1 MLTDLQ
7 IQEKKDYIE
16 QYISAKN
23 SADGSKHDANA
34 NVTNKNIATLSAELF
49 KDYTRQLKISLIQD
63 RIRARFDDDLAKEFK
78 RQLDAGEVYLN
89 DSTGLSIY
97 CNAISLYPFLLNG
110 LKDLGGECDAPKHL
124 SSFCGGYVN
133 LVYAIS
139 AQQSGALASVGF
151 LMCFDYFARKDY
163 GDNYLETAKD
173 KITAELQGVVY
184 SINQPA
190 GSRGYQ
196 SNFLNWTIFDKYYF
210 NALYENFVF
219 PDMTKPDYESVNK
232 LQKFFMKWFN
242 KERTKHILTFP
253 VITASVLNDGEK
265 LLDKDFQDFIA
276 EELAEGN
283 SFFIYNDTNASSLSS
298 CCFDGSEIISY
309 TKDNKTYNKEIKDFV
324 EEFVN
329 LCGKNEGKIDSDI
342 FINSYN
348 PETLEIE
355 KTKVTGF
362 LKKFNEYNQIITL
375 ETKYN
380 IIKITQDH
388 IILVKNKSTNLI
400 QELESLELLNKE
412 KDYLVYVDC
421 DDYKGWT
428 DIENCEV
435 EEHSDYVYDIELE
448 KNHYFSANNI
458 ITHNCRLRN
467 SIENQ
472 INEFSFTLGA
482 GGEMTGSKNVMTINL
497 NRLIQD
503 KRDLRT
509 EVDKVHKYQ
518 VSVNDYFIDLYNKD
532 MLPVFKAGYNSLD
545 KQFLTIGINGIVEGA
560 EYLGYTISNNP
571 EYMKFI
577 SDTLKEISDI
587 NKENSKK
594 YNVKFNTEFIPG
606 ENVAV
611 VFAKKDK
618 ADGYKVTRDCYSSYI
633 YAPEDENISILDKFE
648 MMGGKS
654 TEYLDGG
661 SAYHCN
667 LDDYP
672 SKEQFIKLLEI
683 SSKTKC
689 KYFCF
694 NIKITICNDC
704 GNIDKH
710 TLTSCPKCGSKNIDY
725 GTRIIGY
732 LKRISN
738 FSTPRQK
745 EHALRYYSKEK

>member
-139 AQQSGALASVGF
+139 AQQSGALATVGF

-298 CCFDGSEIISY
+298 CCR
-309 TKDNKTYNKEIKDFV
+309 
-324 EEFVN
+324 
-329 LCGKNEGKIDSDI
+329 
-342 FINSYN
+342 
-348 PETLEIE
+348 
-355 KTKVTGF
+355 
-362 LKKFNEYNQIITL
+362 LK
-375 ETKYN
+375 
-380 IIKITQDH
+380 
-388 IILVKNKSTNLI
+388 
-400 QELESLELLNKE
+400 
-412 KDYLVYVDC
+412 
-421 DDYKGWT
+421 
-428 DIENCEV
+428 
-435 EEHSDYVYDIELE
+435 
-448 KNHYFSANNI
+448 
-458 ITHNCRLRN
+458 N
-467 SIENQ
+467 SIEDQ

-633 YAPEDENISILDKFE
+633 YAPEDDKISILDKFE

>member
-23 SADGSKHDANA
+23 SADGSKHDSNA

-139 AQQSGALASVGF
+139 AQQSGALATVGF

-219 PDMTKPDYESVNK
+219 PDMTKPVYESVNK

-253 VITASVLNDGEK
+253 VITASVLNDGEE

-283 SFFIYNDTNASSLSS
+283 SFFIYNDTNAKSLSS
-298 CCFDGSEIISY
+298 CC
-309 TKDNKTYNKEIKDFV
+309 
-324 EEFVN
+324 
-329 LCGKNEGKIDSDI
+329 
-342 FINSYN
+342 
-348 PETLEIE
+348 
-355 KTKVTGF
+355 
-362 LKKFNEYNQIITL
+362 
-375 ETKYN
+375 
-380 IIKITQDH
+380 
-388 IILVKNKSTNLI
+388 
-400 QELESLELLNKE
+400 
-412 KDYLVYVDC
+412 
-421 DDYKGWT
+421 
-428 DIENCEV
+428 
-435 EEHSDYVYDIELE
+435 
-448 KNHYFSANNI
+448 
-458 ITHNCRLRN
+458 RLAS

-518 VSVNDYFIDLYNKD
+518 VSVNDYFMDLYNKD

-577 SDTLKEISDI
+577 SDTLKIISDI

-704 GNIDKH
+704 GNIDKK
-710 TLTSCPKCGSKNIDY
+710 TLTECPKCGSKNIDY

>member
-63 RIRARFDDDLAKEFK
+63 RIRARFDNDLAKEFK

-139 AQQSGALASVGF
+139 AQQSGALATVGF

-298 CCFDGSEIISY
+298 CCR
-309 TKDNKTYNKEIKDFV
+309 
-324 EEFVN
+324 
-329 LCGKNEGKIDSDI
+329 
-342 FINSYN
+342 
-348 PETLEIE
+348 
-355 KTKVTGF
+355 
-362 LKKFNEYNQIITL
+362 LK
-375 ETKYN
+375 
-380 IIKITQDH
+380 
-388 IILVKNKSTNLI
+388 
-400 QELESLELLNKE
+400 
-412 KDYLVYVDC
+412 
-421 DDYKGWT
+421 
-428 DIENCEV
+428 
-435 EEHSDYVYDIELE
+435 
-448 KNHYFSANNI
+448 
-458 ITHNCRLRN
+458 N
-467 SIENQ
+467 SIEDQ

-518 VSVNDYFIDLYNKD
+518 VSVNDYFTDLYNKD

>member
-283 SFFIYNDTNASSLSS
+283 SFFIYNDTNAKSLSS
-298 CCFDGSEIISY
+298 CC
-309 TKDNKTYNKEIKDFV
+309 
-324 EEFVN
+324 
-329 LCGKNEGKIDSDI
+329 
-342 FINSYN
+342 
-348 PETLEIE
+348 
-355 KTKVTGF
+355 
-362 LKKFNEYNQIITL
+362 
-375 ETKYN
+375 
-380 IIKITQDH
+380 
-388 IILVKNKSTNLI
+388 
-400 QELESLELLNKE
+400 
-412 KDYLVYVDC
+412 
-421 DDYKGWT
+421 
-428 DIENCEV
+428 
-435 EEHSDYVYDIELE
+435 
-448 KNHYFSANNI
+448 
-458 ITHNCRLRN
+458 RLAS

-694 NIKITICNDC
+694 NIKITICNEC

-710 TLTSCPKCGSKNIDY
+710 TLNSCPKCGSKDIDY

>member
-139 AQQSGALASVGF
+139 AQQSGALATVGF

-253 VITASVLNDGEK
+253 VITASVLNDGEE

-298 CCFDGSEIISY
+298 CCR
-309 TKDNKTYNKEIKDFV
+309 
-324 EEFVN
+324 
-329 LCGKNEGKIDSDI
+329 
-342 FINSYN
+342 
-348 PETLEIE
+348 
-355 KTKVTGF
+355 
-362 LKKFNEYNQIITL
+362 LK
-375 ETKYN
+375 
-380 IIKITQDH
+380 
-388 IILVKNKSTNLI
+388 
-400 QELESLELLNKE
+400 
-412 KDYLVYVDC
+412 
-421 DDYKGWT
+421 
-428 DIENCEV
+428 
-435 EEHSDYVYDIELE
+435 
-448 KNHYFSANNI
+448 
-458 ITHNCRLRN
+458 N
-467 SIENQ
+467 SIEDQ

-672 SKEQFIKLLEI
+672 SKEQFIKLLKI

-704 GNIDKH
+704 GNIDKK
-710 TLTSCPKCGSKNIDY
+710 TLTECPKCGSKNIDY

>member
-139 AQQSGALASVGF
+139 AQQSGALATVGF

-253 VITASVLNDGEK
+253 VITASVLNNGEE

-283 SFFIYNDTNASSLSS
+283 SFFIYNDTNAKSLSS
-298 CCFDGSEIISY
+298 CC
-309 TKDNKTYNKEIKDFV
+309 
-324 EEFVN
+324 
-329 LCGKNEGKIDSDI
+329 
-342 FINSYN
+342 
-348 PETLEIE
+348 
-355 KTKVTGF
+355 
-362 LKKFNEYNQIITL
+362 
-375 ETKYN
+375 
-380 IIKITQDH
+380 
-388 IILVKNKSTNLI
+388 
-400 QELESLELLNKE
+400 
-412 KDYLVYVDC
+412 
-421 DDYKGWT
+421 
-428 DIENCEV
+428 
-435 EEHSDYVYDIELE
+435 
-448 KNHYFSANNI
+448 
-458 ITHNCRLRN
+458 RLSS

-518 VSVNDYFIDLYNKD
+518 VSVNDYFTDLYNKD

>member
-253 VITASVLNDGEK
+253 VITASVLNDGEE

-283 SFFIYNDTNASSLSS
+283 SFFIYNDTNAKSLSS
-298 CCFDGSEIISY
+298 CC
-309 TKDNKTYNKEIKDFV
+309 
-324 EEFVN
+324 
-329 LCGKNEGKIDSDI
+329 
-342 FINSYN
+342 
-348 PETLEIE
+348 
-355 KTKVTGF
+355 
-362 LKKFNEYNQIITL
+362 
-375 ETKYN
+375 
-380 IIKITQDH
+380 
-388 IILVKNKSTNLI
+388 
-400 QELESLELLNKE
+400 
-412 KDYLVYVDC
+412 
-421 DDYKGWT
+421 
-428 DIENCEV
+428 
-435 EEHSDYVYDIELE
+435 
-448 KNHYFSANNI
+448 
-458 ITHNCRLRN
+458 RLAS

-704 GNIDKH
+704 GNIDKK

>member
-124 SSFCGGYVN
+124 SSFCGGYIN

-219 PDMTKPDYESVNK
+219 PDMTKPYYESVNK

-298 CCFDGSEIISY
+298 CCFDGSEIIKIQN
-309 TKDNKTYNKEIKDFV
+309 KDNQERKISLKDFV
-324 EEFVN
+324 ESFN
-329 LCGKNEGKIDSDI
+329 FDEGKINDNYYIDSL
-342 FINSYN
+342 N
-348 PETLEIE
+348 PETLKIE
-355 KTKVTGF
+355 KSKITGI
-362 LKKFNEYNQIITL
+362 LKKKNNLNQLITIG
-375 ETKYN
+375 TKEN
-380 IIKITQDH
+380 KIQVTPDH
-388 IILVKNKSTNLI
+388 ILIVKDKETDEIKEITAKELSQNFKKYLI
-400 QELESLELLNKE
+400 CESL
-412 KDYLVYVDC
+412 
-421 DDYKGWT
+421 
-428 DIENCEV
+428 
-435 EEHSDYVYDIELE
+435 
-448 KNHYFSANNI
+448 
-458 ITHNCRLRN
+458 
-467 SIENQ
+467 
-472 INEFSFTLGA
+472 
-482 GGEMTGSKNVMTINL
+482 
-497 NRLIQD
+497 
-503 KRDLRT
+503 
-509 EVDKVHKYQ
+509 
-518 VSVNDYFIDLYNKD
+518 
-532 MLPVFKAGYNSLD
+532 
-545 KQFLTIGINGIVEGA
+545 
-560 EYLGYTISNNP
+560 
-571 EYMKFI
+571 
-577 SDTLKEISDI
+577 
-587 NKENSKK
+587 
-594 YNVKFNTEFIPG
+594 
-606 ENVAV
+606 
-611 VFAKKDK
+611 
-618 ADGYKVTRDCYSSYI
+618 
-633 YAPEDENISILDKFE
+633 
-648 MMGGKS
+648 
-654 TEYLDGG
+654 
-661 SAYHCN
+661 
-667 LDDYP
+667 
-672 SKEQFIKLLEI
+672 
-683 SSKTKC
+683 
-689 KYFCF
+689 
-694 NIKITICNDC
+694 
-704 GNIDKH
+704 
-710 TLTSCPKCGSKNIDY
+710 
-725 GTRIIGY
+725 
-732 LKRISN
+732 
-738 FSTPRQK
+738 
-745 EHALRYYSKEK
+745 

>member
-124 SSFCGGYVN
+124 SSFCGGYIN

-139 AQQSGALASVGF
+139 AQQSGALATVGF

-253 VITASVLNDGEK
+253 VITASVLNNGEE

-298 CCFDGSEIISY
+298 CCR
-309 TKDNKTYNKEIKDFV
+309 
-324 EEFVN
+324 
-329 LCGKNEGKIDSDI
+329 
-342 FINSYN
+342 
-348 PETLEIE
+348 
-355 KTKVTGF
+355 
-362 LKKFNEYNQIITL
+362 LK
-375 ETKYN
+375 
-380 IIKITQDH
+380 
-388 IILVKNKSTNLI
+388 
-400 QELESLELLNKE
+400 
-412 KDYLVYVDC
+412 
-421 DDYKGWT
+421 
-428 DIENCEV
+428 
-435 EEHSDYVYDIELE
+435 
-448 KNHYFSANNI
+448 
-458 ITHNCRLRN
+458 N
-467 SIENQ
+467 SIEDQ

-560 EYLGYTISNNP
+560 EYLEYTISNNP

>member
-97 CNAISLYPFLLNG
+97 CNAISLYPFILNG

-124 SSFCGGYVN
+124 SSFCGGYIN

-139 AQQSGALASVGF
+139 AQQSGALATVGF

-283 SFFIYNDTNASSLSS
+283 SFFIYNDTNAKSLSS
-298 CCFDGSEIISY
+298 CC
-309 TKDNKTYNKEIKDFV
+309 
-324 EEFVN
+324 
-329 LCGKNEGKIDSDI
+329 
-342 FINSYN
+342 
-348 PETLEIE
+348 
-355 KTKVTGF
+355 
-362 LKKFNEYNQIITL
+362 
-375 ETKYN
+375 
-380 IIKITQDH
+380 
-388 IILVKNKSTNLI
+388 
-400 QELESLELLNKE
+400 
-412 KDYLVYVDC
+412 
-421 DDYKGWT
+421 
-428 DIENCEV
+428 
-435 EEHSDYVYDIELE
+435 
-448 KNHYFSANNI
+448 
-458 ITHNCRLRN
+458 RLSS

-745 EHALRYYSKEK
+745 EHALRYYSKVK

>member
-124 SSFCGGYVN
+124 SSFCGGYIN

-139 AQQSGALASVGF
+139 AQQSGALATVGF

-298 CCFDGSEIISY
+298 CCR
-309 TKDNKTYNKEIKDFV
+309 
-324 EEFVN
+324 
-329 LCGKNEGKIDSDI
+329 
-342 FINSYN
+342 
-348 PETLEIE
+348 
-355 KTKVTGF
+355 
-362 LKKFNEYNQIITL
+362 LK
-375 ETKYN
+375 
-380 IIKITQDH
+380 
-388 IILVKNKSTNLI
+388 
-400 QELESLELLNKE
+400 
-412 KDYLVYVDC
+412 
-421 DDYKGWT
+421 
-428 DIENCEV
+428 
-435 EEHSDYVYDIELE
+435 
-448 KNHYFSANNI
+448 
-458 ITHNCRLRN
+458 N
-467 SIENQ
+467 SIEDQ

-518 VSVNDYFIDLYNKD
+518 VSVNDYFTDLYNKD

>member
-63 RIRARFDDDLAKEFK
+63 RIRTRFDDDLAKEFK

-139 AQQSGALASVGF
+139 AQQSGALATVGF

-253 VITASVLNDGEK
+253 VITASVLNNGEE

-283 SFFIYNDTNASSLSS
+283 SFFIYNDTNAKSLSS
-298 CCFDGSEIISY
+298 CC
-309 TKDNKTYNKEIKDFV
+309 
-324 EEFVN
+324 
-329 LCGKNEGKIDSDI
+329 
-342 FINSYN
+342 
-348 PETLEIE
+348 
-355 KTKVTGF
+355 
-362 LKKFNEYNQIITL
+362 
-375 ETKYN
+375 
-380 IIKITQDH
+380 
-388 IILVKNKSTNLI
+388 
-400 QELESLELLNKE
+400 
-412 KDYLVYVDC
+412 
-421 DDYKGWT
+421 
-428 DIENCEV
+428 
-435 EEHSDYVYDIELE
+435 
-448 KNHYFSANNI
+448 
-458 ITHNCRLRN
+458 RLAS

-704 GNIDKH
+704 GNIDKK

>member
-139 AQQSGALASVGF
+139 AQQSGALATVGF

-163 GDNYLETAKD
+163 GENYLETAKD

-253 VITASVLNDGEK
+253 VITASVLNNGEE

-283 SFFIYNDTNASSLSS
+283 SFFIYNDTNAKSLSS
-298 CCFDGSEIISY
+298 CC
-309 TKDNKTYNKEIKDFV
+309 
-324 EEFVN
+324 
-329 LCGKNEGKIDSDI
+329 
-342 FINSYN
+342 
-348 PETLEIE
+348 
-355 KTKVTGF
+355 
-362 LKKFNEYNQIITL
+362 
-375 ETKYN
+375 
-380 IIKITQDH
+380 
-388 IILVKNKSTNLI
+388 
-400 QELESLELLNKE
+400 
-412 KDYLVYVDC
+412 
-421 DDYKGWT
+421 
-428 DIENCEV
+428 
-435 EEHSDYVYDIELE
+435 
-448 KNHYFSANNI
+448 
-458 ITHNCRLRN
+458 RLSS

-518 VSVNDYFIDLYNKD
+518 VSVNDYFIYLYNKD
-532 MLPVFKAGYNSLD
+532 MLPVFKVGYNSLD

>member
-139 AQQSGALASVGF
+139 AQQSGALATVGF

-253 VITASVLNDGEK
+253 VITASVLNDGEE

-283 SFFIYNDTNASSLSS
+283 SFFIYNDTNAKSLSS
-298 CCFDGSEIISY
+298 CC
-309 TKDNKTYNKEIKDFV
+309 
-324 EEFVN
+324 
-329 LCGKNEGKIDSDI
+329 
-342 FINSYN
+342 
-348 PETLEIE
+348 
-355 KTKVTGF
+355 
-362 LKKFNEYNQIITL
+362 
-375 ETKYN
+375 
-380 IIKITQDH
+380 
-388 IILVKNKSTNLI
+388 
-400 QELESLELLNKE
+400 
-412 KDYLVYVDC
+412 
-421 DDYKGWT
+421 
-428 DIENCEV
+428 
-435 EEHSDYVYDIELE
+435 
-448 KNHYFSANNI
+448 
-458 ITHNCRLRN
+458 RLSS

-518 VSVNDYFIDLYNKD
+518 VSVNDYFTDLYNKD

-577 SDTLKEISDI
+577 SDTLKIISDI

-694 NIKITICNDC
+694 NIKITICNEC

>member
-139 AQQSGALASVGF
+139 AQQSGALATVGF

-283 SFFIYNDTNASSLSS
+283 SFFIYNDTNAKSLSS
-298 CCFDGSEIISY
+298 CC
-309 TKDNKTYNKEIKDFV
+309 
-324 EEFVN
+324 
-329 LCGKNEGKIDSDI
+329 
-342 FINSYN
+342 
-348 PETLEIE
+348 
-355 KTKVTGF
+355 
-362 LKKFNEYNQIITL
+362 
-375 ETKYN
+375 
-380 IIKITQDH
+380 
-388 IILVKNKSTNLI
+388 
-400 QELESLELLNKE
+400 
-412 KDYLVYVDC
+412 
-421 DDYKGWT
+421 
-428 DIENCEV
+428 
-435 EEHSDYVYDIELE
+435 
-448 KNHYFSANNI
+448 
-458 ITHNCRLRN
+458 RLSS

-577 SDTLKEISDI
+577 SDTLKIISDI

>member
-139 AQQSGALASVGF
+139 AQQSGALATVGF

-283 SFFIYNDTNASSLSS
+283 SFFIYNDTNAKSLSS
-298 CCFDGSEIISY
+298 CC
-309 TKDNKTYNKEIKDFV
+309 
-324 EEFVN
+324 
-329 LCGKNEGKIDSDI
+329 
-342 FINSYN
+342 
-348 PETLEIE
+348 
-355 KTKVTGF
+355 
-362 LKKFNEYNQIITL
+362 
-375 ETKYN
+375 
-380 IIKITQDH
+380 
-388 IILVKNKSTNLI
+388 
-400 QELESLELLNKE
+400 
-412 KDYLVYVDC
+412 
-421 DDYKGWT
+421 
-428 DIENCEV
+428 
-435 EEHSDYVYDIELE
+435 
-448 KNHYFSANNI
+448 
-458 ITHNCRLRN
+458 RLSS

-577 SDTLKEISDI
+577 SDTLKIISDI

-704 GNIDKH
+704 GNIDKK
-710 TLTSCPKCGSKNIDY
+710 TLTECPKCGSKNIDY

>member
-124 SSFCGGYVN
+124 SSFCGGYIN

-139 AQQSGALASVGF
+139 AQQSGALATVGF

-253 VITASVLNDGEK
+253 VITASVLNDGEE

-283 SFFIYNDTNASSLSS
+283 SFFIYNDTNAKSLSS
-298 CCFDGSEIISY
+298 CC
-309 TKDNKTYNKEIKDFV
+309 
-324 EEFVN
+324 
-329 LCGKNEGKIDSDI
+329 
-342 FINSYN
+342 
-348 PETLEIE
+348 
-355 KTKVTGF
+355 
-362 LKKFNEYNQIITL
+362 
-375 ETKYN
+375 
-380 IIKITQDH
+380 
-388 IILVKNKSTNLI
+388 
-400 QELESLELLNKE
+400 
-412 KDYLVYVDC
+412 
-421 DDYKGWT
+421 
-428 DIENCEV
+428 
-435 EEHSDYVYDIELE
+435 
-448 KNHYFSANNI
+448 
-458 ITHNCRLRN
+458 RLAS

-518 VSVNDYFIDLYNKD
+518 VSVNDYFTDLYNKD

>member
-23 SADGSKHDANA
+23 SADGSKHDSNA

-97 CNAISLYPFLLNG
+97 CNAISLYPFILNG

-139 AQQSGALASVGF
+139 AQQSGALATVGF

-253 VITASVLNDGEK
+253 VITASVLNDGEE

-298 CCFDGSEIISY
+298 C
-309 TKDNKTYNKEIKDFV
+309 
-324 EEFVN
+324 
-329 LCGKNEGKIDSDI
+329 
-342 FINSYN
+342 
-348 PETLEIE
+348 
-355 KTKVTGF
+355 
-362 LKKFNEYNQIITL
+362 
-375 ETKYN
+375 
-380 IIKITQDH
+380 
-388 IILVKNKSTNLI
+388 
-400 QELESLELLNKE
+400 
-412 KDYLVYVDC
+412 
-421 DDYKGWT
+421 
-428 DIENCEV
+428 
-435 EEHSDYVYDIELE
+435 
-448 KNHYFSANNI
+448 
-458 ITHNCRLRN
+458 CRLRN

-518 VSVNDYFIDLYNKD
+518 VSVNDYFMDLYNKD

-694 NIKITICNDC
+694 NIKITICNEC

-710 TLTSCPKCGSKNIDY
+710 TLNSCPKCGSKNIDY

>member
-139 AQQSGALASVGF
+139 AQQSGALATVGF

-298 CCFDGSEIISY
+298 CCFDGSEMIRIEN
-309 TKDNKTYNKEIKDFV
+309 KDNQEKEISLKEFV
-324 EEFVN
+324 ESFN
-329 LCGKNEGKIDSDI
+329 FNEGKINDNYYIDSL
-342 FINSYN
+342 N
-348 PETLEIE
+348 PETLKIE
-355 KTKVTGF
+355 KSKITGI
-362 LKKFNEYNQIITL
+362 LKKKNNLNQLITIG
-375 ETKYN
+375 TKEN
-380 IIKITQDH
+380 KIQVTPDH
-388 IILVKNKSTNLI
+388 ILIVKDKETDEIKEITAKELSQNFKKYLI
-400 QELESLELLNKE
+400 CESL
-412 KDYLVYVDC
+412 
-421 DDYKGWT
+421 
-428 DIENCEV
+428 
-435 EEHSDYVYDIELE
+435 
-448 KNHYFSANNI
+448 
-458 ITHNCRLRN
+458 
-467 SIENQ
+467 
-472 INEFSFTLGA
+472 
-482 GGEMTGSKNVMTINL
+482 
-497 NRLIQD
+497 
-503 KRDLRT
+503 
-509 EVDKVHKYQ
+509 
-518 VSVNDYFIDLYNKD
+518 
-532 MLPVFKAGYNSLD
+532 
-545 KQFLTIGINGIVEGA
+545 
-560 EYLGYTISNNP
+560 
-571 EYMKFI
+571 
-577 SDTLKEISDI
+577 
-587 NKENSKK
+587 
-594 YNVKFNTEFIPG
+594 
-606 ENVAV
+606 
-611 VFAKKDK
+611 
-618 ADGYKVTRDCYSSYI
+618 
-633 YAPEDENISILDKFE
+633 
-648 MMGGKS
+648 
-654 TEYLDGG
+654 
-661 SAYHCN
+661 
-667 LDDYP
+667 
-672 SKEQFIKLLEI
+672 
-683 SSKTKC
+683 
-689 KYFCF
+689 
-694 NIKITICNDC
+694 
-704 GNIDKH
+704 
-710 TLTSCPKCGSKNIDY
+710 
-725 GTRIIGY
+725 
-732 LKRISN
+732 
-738 FSTPRQK
+738 
-745 EHALRYYSKEK
+745 

>member
-139 AQQSGALASVGF
+139 AQQSGALATVGF

-253 VITASVLNDGEK
+253 VITASVLNNGEE

-298 CCFDGSEIISY
+298 CCR
-309 TKDNKTYNKEIKDFV
+309 
-324 EEFVN
+324 
-329 LCGKNEGKIDSDI
+329 
-342 FINSYN
+342 
-348 PETLEIE
+348 
-355 KTKVTGF
+355 
-362 LKKFNEYNQIITL
+362 LK
-375 ETKYN
+375 
-380 IIKITQDH
+380 
-388 IILVKNKSTNLI
+388 
-400 QELESLELLNKE
+400 
-412 KDYLVYVDC
+412 
-421 DDYKGWT
+421 
-428 DIENCEV
+428 
-435 EEHSDYVYDIELE
+435 
-448 KNHYFSANNI
+448 
-458 ITHNCRLRN
+458 N
-467 SIENQ
+467 SIEDQ

-518 VSVNDYFIDLYNKD
+518 VSVNNYFNDLYNKD

-672 SKEQFIKLLEI
+672 SKKQFIKLLEI

>member
-283 SFFIYNDTNASSLSS
+283 SFFIYNDTNAKSLSS
-298 CCFDGSEIISY
+298 CC
-309 TKDNKTYNKEIKDFV
+309 
-324 EEFVN
+324 
-329 LCGKNEGKIDSDI
+329 
-342 FINSYN
+342 
-348 PETLEIE
+348 
-355 KTKVTGF
+355 
-362 LKKFNEYNQIITL
+362 
-375 ETKYN
+375 
-380 IIKITQDH
+380 
-388 IILVKNKSTNLI
+388 
-400 QELESLELLNKE
+400 
-412 KDYLVYVDC
+412 
-421 DDYKGWT
+421 
-428 DIENCEV
+428 
-435 EEHSDYVYDIELE
+435 
-448 KNHYFSANNI
+448 
-458 ITHNCRLRN
+458 RLSS

-518 VSVNDYFIDLYNKD
+518 VSVNDYFTDLYNKD

-704 GNIDKH
+704 GNIDKK

>member
-139 AQQSGALASVGF
+139 AQQSGALATVGF

-298 CCFDGSEIISY
+298 CCR
-309 TKDNKTYNKEIKDFV
+309 
-324 EEFVN
+324 
-329 LCGKNEGKIDSDI
+329 
-342 FINSYN
+342 
-348 PETLEIE
+348 
-355 KTKVTGF
+355 
-362 LKKFNEYNQIITL
+362 LK
-375 ETKYN
+375 
-380 IIKITQDH
+380 
-388 IILVKNKSTNLI
+388 
-400 QELESLELLNKE
+400 
-412 KDYLVYVDC
+412 
-421 DDYKGWT
+421 
-428 DIENCEV
+428 
-435 EEHSDYVYDIELE
+435 
-448 KNHYFSANNI
+448 
-458 ITHNCRLRN
+458 N
-467 SIENQ
+467 SIEDQ

-518 VSVNDYFIDLYNKD
+518 VSVNDYFTDLYNKD

>member
-1 MLTDLQ
+1 MNEMLICPYCNKKFNSLYRHITLTHNIDISKFKEDYPNSPLQ
-7 IQEKKDYIE
+7 IYIRKNEFHSICEQCGKEFDRKNLYILHLKTCDYKKYLVLKETRTNGYECQICHNLFIDLKQHLKI
-16 QYISAKN
+16 
-23 SADGSKHDANA
+23 KHNLD
-34 NVTNKNIATLSAELF
+34 F
-49 KDYTRQLKISLIQD
+49 KDYCEIYNWDIEKSKFITNEYRKKLSESKKHFYNETKRGKELKKTQSDNMSGNKNMACRNEIRSKISLSAIK
-63 RIRARFDDDLAKEFK
+63 RINE
-78 RQLDAGEVYLN
+78 
-89 DSTGLSIY
+89 
-97 CNAISLYPFLLNG
+97 
-110 LKDLGGECDAPKHL
+110 
-124 SSFCGGYVN
+124 N
-133 LVYAIS
+133 L
-139 AQQSGALASVGF
+139 F
-151 LMCFDYFARKDY
+151 
-163 GDNYLETAKD
+163 
-173 KITAELQGVVY
+173 
-184 SINQPA
+184 
-190 GSRGYQ
+190 
-196 SNFLNWTIFDKYYF
+196 
-210 NALYENFVF
+210 
-219 PDMTKPDYESVNK
+219 
-232 LQKFFMKWFN
+232 
-242 KERTKHILTFP
+242 
-253 VITASVLNDGEK
+253 
-265 LLDKDFQDFIA
+265 
-276 EELAEGN
+276 
-283 SFFIYNDTNASSLSS
+283 
-298 CCFDGSEIISY
+298 
-309 TKDNKTYNKEIKDFV
+309 
-324 EEFVN
+324 
-329 LCGKNEGKIDSDI
+329 
-342 FINSYN
+342 FINSYGIRVKYDKYSVRSFEEFKVLYLLLKN
-348 PETLEIE
+348 NVDFEYENFSIKYLLDG
-355 KTKVTGF
+355 KTKNYLVDFTINGNYYEIKST
-362 LKKFNEYNQIITL
+362 LKYIDFK
-375 ETKYN
+375 KYN
-380 IIKITQDH
+380 SIKEEFKIKNLNFEIVTYDILKEKLNLIEDYNIFDECKKLLNEDKIKFDCVTYYDKSKILSKICDNYKNNKNIKITQISKKD
-388 IILVKNKSTNLI
+388 KNMIKWV
-400 QELESLELLNKE
+400 E
-412 KDYLVYVDC
+412 
-421 DDYKGWT
+421 
-428 DIENCEV
+428 IENCEV

-472 INEFSFTLGA
+472 VNEFSFTLGA

-518 VSVNDYFIDLYNKD
+518 VSVNDYFIYLYNKD

-704 GNIDKH
+704 GNIDKK
-710 TLTSCPKCGSKNIDY
+710 TLTECPKCGSKNIDY

>member
-139 AQQSGALASVGF
+139 AQQSGALATVGF

-253 VITASVLNDGEK
+253 VITASVLNDGEE

-283 SFFIYNDTNASSLSS
+283 SFFIYNDTNAKSLSS
-298 CCFDGSEIISY
+298 CC
-309 TKDNKTYNKEIKDFV
+309 
-324 EEFVN
+324 
-329 LCGKNEGKIDSDI
+329 
-342 FINSYN
+342 
-348 PETLEIE
+348 
-355 KTKVTGF
+355 
-362 LKKFNEYNQIITL
+362 
-375 ETKYN
+375 
-380 IIKITQDH
+380 
-388 IILVKNKSTNLI
+388 
-400 QELESLELLNKE
+400 
-412 KDYLVYVDC
+412 
-421 DDYKGWT
+421 
-428 DIENCEV
+428 
-435 EEHSDYVYDIELE
+435 
-448 KNHYFSANNI
+448 
-458 ITHNCRLRN
+458 RLSS

-518 VSVNDYFIDLYNKD
+518 VSVNDYFMDLYNKD

-577 SDTLKEISDI
+577 SDTLKIISDI

-694 NIKITICNDC
+694 NIKITICNEC

-710 TLTSCPKCGSKNIDY
+710 TLTKCPKCGSKNIDY

>member
-139 AQQSGALASVGF
+139 AQQSGALATVGF

-283 SFFIYNDTNASSLSS
+283 SFFIYNDTNAKSLSS
-298 CCFDGSEIISY
+298 CC
-309 TKDNKTYNKEIKDFV
+309 
-324 EEFVN
+324 
-329 LCGKNEGKIDSDI
+329 
-342 FINSYN
+342 
-348 PETLEIE
+348 
-355 KTKVTGF
+355 
-362 LKKFNEYNQIITL
+362 
-375 ETKYN
+375 
-380 IIKITQDH
+380 
-388 IILVKNKSTNLI
+388 
-400 QELESLELLNKE
+400 
-412 KDYLVYVDC
+412 
-421 DDYKGWT
+421 
-428 DIENCEV
+428 
-435 EEHSDYVYDIELE
+435 
-448 KNHYFSANNI
+448 
-458 ITHNCRLRN
+458 RLAS

-518 VSVNDYFIDLYNKD
+518 VSVNDYFIDLYSKD

>member
-97 CNAISLYPFLLNG
+97 CNAISLYPFILNG

-139 AQQSGALASVGF
+139 AQQSGALATVGF

-253 VITASVLNDGEK
+253 VITASVLNNGEE

-298 CCFDGSEIISY
+298 CCR
-309 TKDNKTYNKEIKDFV
+309 
-324 EEFVN
+324 
-329 LCGKNEGKIDSDI
+329 
-342 FINSYN
+342 
-348 PETLEIE
+348 
-355 KTKVTGF
+355 
-362 LKKFNEYNQIITL
+362 LK
-375 ETKYN
+375 
-380 IIKITQDH
+380 
-388 IILVKNKSTNLI
+388 
-400 QELESLELLNKE
+400 
-412 KDYLVYVDC
+412 
-421 DDYKGWT
+421 
-428 DIENCEV
+428 
-435 EEHSDYVYDIELE
+435 
-448 KNHYFSANNI
+448 
-458 ITHNCRLRN
+458 N
-467 SIENQ
+467 SIEDQ

-633 YAPEDENISILDKFE
+633 YAPEDDKISILDKFE

-704 GNIDKH
+704 GNIDKK
-710 TLTSCPKCGSKNIDY
+710 TLTECPKCGSKNIDY

>member
-253 VITASVLNDGEK
+253 VITASVLNNGEE

-298 CCFDGSEIISY
+298 CCR
-309 TKDNKTYNKEIKDFV
+309 
-324 EEFVN
+324 
-329 LCGKNEGKIDSDI
+329 
-342 FINSYN
+342 
-348 PETLEIE
+348 
-355 KTKVTGF
+355 
-362 LKKFNEYNQIITL
+362 LK
-375 ETKYN
+375 
-380 IIKITQDH
+380 
-388 IILVKNKSTNLI
+388 
-400 QELESLELLNKE
+400 
-412 KDYLVYVDC
+412 
-421 DDYKGWT
+421 
-428 DIENCEV
+428 
-435 EEHSDYVYDIELE
+435 
-448 KNHYFSANNI
+448 
-458 ITHNCRLRN
+458 N
-467 SIENQ
+467 SIEDQ

-704 GNIDKH
+704 GNIDKK
-710 TLTSCPKCGSKNIDY
+710 TLTECPKCGSKNIDY

-732 LKRISN
+732 LKRVSN

>member
-124 SSFCGGYVN
+124 SSFCGGYIN

-139 AQQSGALASVGF
+139 AQQSGALATVGF

-298 CCFDGSEIISY
+298 CCFDGSEMIRIQN
-309 TKDNKTYNKEIKDFV
+309 KDNQEKEISLKEFV
-324 EEFVN
+324 ESFN
-329 LCGKNEGKIDSDI
+329 FNEGKINDNYYIDSL
-342 FINSYN
+342 N
-348 PETLEIE
+348 PETLKIE
-355 KTKVTGF
+355 KSKITGI
-362 LKKFNEYNQIITL
+362 LKKKNNLNQLITIG
-375 ETKYN
+375 TKEN
-380 IIKITQDH
+380 KIQVTPDH
-388 IILVKNKSTNLI
+388 ILIVKDKETDEIKEITAKELSQNFKKYLI
-400 QELESLELLNKE
+400 CESL
-412 KDYLVYVDC
+412 
-421 DDYKGWT
+421 
-428 DIENCEV
+428 
-435 EEHSDYVYDIELE
+435 
-448 KNHYFSANNI
+448 
-458 ITHNCRLRN
+458 
-467 SIENQ
+467 
-472 INEFSFTLGA
+472 
-482 GGEMTGSKNVMTINL
+482 
-497 NRLIQD
+497 
-503 KRDLRT
+503 
-509 EVDKVHKYQ
+509 
-518 VSVNDYFIDLYNKD
+518 
-532 MLPVFKAGYNSLD
+532 
-545 KQFLTIGINGIVEGA
+545 
-560 EYLGYTISNNP
+560 
-571 EYMKFI
+571 
-577 SDTLKEISDI
+577 
-587 NKENSKK
+587 
-594 YNVKFNTEFIPG
+594 
-606 ENVAV
+606 
-611 VFAKKDK
+611 
-618 ADGYKVTRDCYSSYI
+618 
-633 YAPEDENISILDKFE
+633 
-648 MMGGKS
+648 
-654 TEYLDGG
+654 
-661 SAYHCN
+661 
-667 LDDYP
+667 
-672 SKEQFIKLLEI
+672 
-683 SSKTKC
+683 
-689 KYFCF
+689 
-694 NIKITICNDC
+694 
-704 GNIDKH
+704 
-710 TLTSCPKCGSKNIDY
+710 
-725 GTRIIGY
+725 
-732 LKRISN
+732 
-738 FSTPRQK
+738 
-745 EHALRYYSKEK
+745 